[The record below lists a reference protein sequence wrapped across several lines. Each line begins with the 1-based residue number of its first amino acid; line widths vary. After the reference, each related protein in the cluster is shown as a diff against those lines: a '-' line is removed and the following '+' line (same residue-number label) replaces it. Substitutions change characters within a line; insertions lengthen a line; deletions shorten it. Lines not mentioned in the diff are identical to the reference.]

1 MITIMKK
8 VSTLLFATAV
18 ICSISYSQMGI
29 PKAQAMFIFNFCRL
43 IEWPAPYRTGPF
55 KIAVLGTTAVAEEL
69 DIYTH
74 GKKVGTQEIQVIRF
88 KSVEEIGSCHIL
100 FVPFARSKQLAEI
113 SAALQG
119 VGKSVLIITEKKGA
133 LNEGSAINFII
144 QEDKLKF
151 ELKGENASKNGIKV
165 SSKLQEMAIMGA

>member
-1 MITIMKK
+1 MKK
-8 VSTLLFATAV
+8 ALILLFTMAV
-18 ICSISYSQMGI
+18 ISNMSYSQMGI

-43 IEWPAPYRTGPF
+43 IEWPASCRTGNF
-55 KIAVLGTTAVAEEL
+55 KIAVLGTSTVADEL
-69 DIYTH
+69 ETYTQ
-74 GKKVGTQEIQVIRF
+74 GKKIGTQEIQIIRF
-88 KSVEEIGSCHIL
+88 KTMEEISTCHIL

-113 SAALQG
+113 SSSLQAA
-119 VGKSVLIITEKKGA
+119 GKSVLIISEKNGA

-165 SSKLQEMAIMGA
+165 SSKLQEMAMLGS

>member
-1 MITIMKK
+1 MKK
-8 VSTLLFATAV
+8 ALTVLFVMAV
-18 ICSISYSQMGI
+18 MCNMSYSQMGI

-43 IEWPAPYRTGPF
+43 TEWPASYRTGPF
-55 KIAVLGTTAVAEEL
+55 KIAVLGTTAVADEL
-69 DIYTH
+69 EMYTR

-88 KSVEEIGSCHIL
+88 KAAEDISSCHIL
-100 FVPFARSKQLAEI
+100 FVPFSRSKQLTEI
-113 SAALQG
+113 ASSLQG
-119 VGKSVLIITEKKGA
+119 AGKSVLIITEKNGA

-165 SSKLQEMAIMGA
+165 SSKLQEMAMVGA